1 MATAVSR
8 MDQKNLKNK
17 HNGFILPE
25 SNQLSFRDRE
35 MNYPI
40 FEVTITICIKILELV
55 VGVEP
60 TKGRLQIYCSTVVP
74 HQHAPRI
81 FIEYRGFPLSHQV
94 YDSLDALGCYP
105 SRIFTSSAL
114 KRAVLVGFEPTTFQ
128 WKVKPADYYL
138 QDYKK

>member
-1 MATAVSR
+1 
-8 MDQKNLKNK
+8 
-17 HNGFILPE
+17 
-25 SNQLSFRDRE
+25 

-94 YDSLDALGCYP
+94 YDSLDTLGCYP

-114 KRAVLVGFEPTTFQ
+114 KVAVYAGVEPAISAVTVQ
-128 WKVKPADYYL
+128 RVKTDSL
-138 QDYKK
+138 IHHKNRQEFSSL

>member
-1 MATAVSR
+1 
-8 MDQKNLKNK
+8 
-17 HNGFILPE
+17 
-25 SNQLSFRDRE
+25 

-81 FIEYRGFPLSHQV
+81 FIEYRGFPLSYQV
-94 YDSLDALGCYP
+94 YDSLDTLGCYP

-114 KRAVLVGFEPTTFQ
+114 KVTVCTGLEPVNLLSDSQART
-128 WKVKPADYYL
+128 PASPTDH
-138 QDYKK
+138 KK

>member
-1 MATAVSR
+1 
-8 MDQKNLKNK
+8 
-17 HNGFILPE
+17 
-25 SNQLSFRDRE
+25 

-55 VGVEP
+55 EGVEP

-94 YDSLDALGCYP
+94 YDSLDTLGCYP

-114 KRAVLVGFEPTTFQ
+114 KVAVYAGVEPAISAVTVQ
-128 WKVKPADYYL
+128 RVKTDSL
-138 QDYKK
+138 IHHKK